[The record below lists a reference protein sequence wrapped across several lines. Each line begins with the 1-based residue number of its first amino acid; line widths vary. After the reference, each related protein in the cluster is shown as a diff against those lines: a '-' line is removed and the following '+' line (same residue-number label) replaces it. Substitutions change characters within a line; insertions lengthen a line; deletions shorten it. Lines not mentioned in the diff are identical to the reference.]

1 MFLTVNNEMKW
12 RKMGIAALVTGALVA
27 LGIMWFDKPLYL
39 FLRQFDCRLWHW
51 FGYVFDAKVWIF
63 GALIA
68 VLVFCIKKCVKTDC
82 SFLKC
87 ANRLNIGA
95 FIHNFLI
102 NIKNNNA
109 FLILC
114 SVVGA
119 GVVAR
124 VLKIFIGR
132 QRPVFFESL
141 ELTGFFPPQLKW
153 EFNSMPSGHTTVSFA
168 ALVMIGMLAPKY
180 KPLTWGLAIVI
191 GVSRIAVGAHW
202 PSDVIF
208 GAFIGMVVAD
218 VVKWY
223 LLKK

>member
-1 MFLTVNNEMKW
+1 MFLTANNEIKW

-27 LGIMWFDKPLYL
+27 LGIIWFDKPLYL

>member
-1 MFLTVNNEMKW
+1 MFLTANNEMKW
-12 RKMGIAALVTGALVA
+12 RKMGIAALVTGALVV

-51 FGYVFDAKVWIF
+51 FGYAFDAKVWIF

>member
-1 MFLTVNNEMKW
+1 MFLTANNEIKW

>member
-1 MFLTVNNEMKW
+1 MFLTANNEMKW

-51 FGYVFDAKVWIF
+51 FGYMFDAKVWIF

>member
-1 MFLTVNNEMKW
+1 MFLTANNEMKW
-12 RKMGIAALVTGALVA
+12 RKMGIAALVTGALVV